1 MNLVDT
7 SVWVELLRDRT
18 GKVKKTFQVVIG
30 DEPYVLC
37 RFIQLELL
45 QGAKDEREWR
55 LLDEY
60 LADQYYLEATENTWR
75 EAARI
80 WFELRRKG
88 LTISSPVDCCIAQ
101 IALEADALLLHRD
114 RDFEKIARIRPLKL
128 SWFESS
134 RSISTS

>member
-18 GKVKKTFQVVIG
+18 GKVKKAFQVIIE
-30 DEPYVLC
+30 DESYVLC
-37 RFIQLELL
+37 RFTQLELL

-60 LADQYYLEATENTWR
+60 LAAQYYLEAGENTWR

-101 IALEADALLLHRD
+101 IALEADAFLLHRD
-114 RDFEKIARIRPLKL
+114 RDFEKIARVRPLKL
-128 SWFESS
+128 SWFK
-134 RSISTS
+134 ST